1 MLQPT
6 PLNLRLV
13 AVGLPLSLLPTLID
27 ARLWPVWVAA
37 VGVWA
42 LTSGL
47 DAVLLP
53 RTGELRWSLTLPGS
67 LYIGRQQP
75 AVLTVAGMP
84 DGRAEALLDLAES
97 DTAPA
102 DPADPVPFVDGAA
115 TIPLRP
121 TRRGMLSVE
130 RAWVRRTGPLGMM
143 RRTSTLTV
151 DRQLAVVPDAPRVQ
165 AEALRFFGGR
175 SHTGVKVERFAGD
188 GSEFDSL
195 REFLPGMDRRTID
208 WKASA
213 RHVRLLSR
221 EHRAERNH
229 QIIIA
234 ADTGRLMAEPLHG
247 IPRLDHA
254 VHAALLMAWV
264 SLRHGDRVGLFA
276 FDDAPR
282 GFAPP
287 RSGRAAFGGLLAL
300 CGGLAYRES
309 ETNFTLGLTDLMT
322 RLRRRSLVVV
332 LTDFADTITAE
343 LMIDNLGR
351 LARRHLVIFVALS
364 DPLLLSLADAEL
376 SELADVERAVVAES
390 LLGDR
395 EVVLARLRRLGV
407 LVVDAPPGQ
416 VGPALV
422 NRYLDIARRERI

>member
-6 PLNLRLV
+6 PLNLRLI
-13 AVGLPLSLLPTLID
+13 AIGLPLSLLPTIID
-27 ARLWPVWVAA
+27 VRLWPVWVVA

-42 LTSGL
+42 LLAGL
-47 DAVLLP
+47 DAILLP
-53 RTGELRWSLTLPGS
+53 RTRELRWSLTLPSS

-75 AVLTVAGMP
+75 AVLTIEGAA
-84 DGRAEALLDLAES
+84 DGRAEAMLDLSEES
-97 DTAPA
+97 APTE
-102 DPADPVPFVDGAA
+102 PTPFQGGAA
-115 TIPLRP
+115 TLSLRP
-121 TRRGMLSVE
+121 TRRGTLDVM
-130 RAWVRRTGPLGMM
+130 RAWVRQTGPIGLM
-143 RRTSTLTV
+143 RRVSALTV
-151 DRQLAVVPDAPRVQ
+151 DRQVAVVPDAPRVQ
-165 AEALRFFGGR
+165 AEALRFFGGK
-175 SHTGVKVERFAGD
+175 SHTGVKVEKFAGD

-213 RHVRLLSR
+213 RHVRLLAR

-234 ADTGRLMAEPLHG
+234 ADTGRLMAEPLDG

-264 SLRHGDRVGLFA
+264 SLRHGDRVGLYA

-282 GFAPP
+282 GFALP
-287 RSGRAAFGGLLAL
+287 RSGRAAFGGLLSL
-300 CGGLAYRES
+300 CAGLAYRES

-332 LTDFADTITAE
+332 LTDFADTVTAE

-364 DPLLLSLADAEL
+364 DPLLLRLAGGEL
-376 SELADVERAVVAES
+376 SELGDVERAVVAES
-390 LLGDR
+390 LLSDR
-395 EVVLARLRRLGV
+395 EVVLAKLRRLGV
-407 LVVDAPPGQ
+407 LVVDAPPGR